1 MRVRP
6 IVWAVVT
13 VALAT
18 TVLSLVNNASKPSG
32 LRLIEPNPPA
42 SVWTMDRWEVQ
53 SIQRPGVRH
62 MLRFVEERIPASS
75 TVALALGQY
84 DFGYPPFGP
93 TLARRVEL
101 AAQGSDGRDV
111 LDADWIV
118 ATSAGRALIDRACWH
133 AEFDDGER
141 AVFRRRPG
149 TCTS

>member
-1 MRVRP
+1 
-6 IVWAVVT
+6 
-13 VALAT
+13 
-18 TVLSLVNNASKPSG
+18 
-32 LRLIEPNPPA
+32 
-42 SVWTMDRWEVQ
+42 MDRWEVQ
-53 SIQRPGVRH
+53 SIERPGVRQ
-62 MLRFVEERIPASS
+62 MLRFVEQRIPDSA

-118 ATSAGRALIDRACWH
+118 ATSAGRARIDRTCWR
-133 AEFDDGER
+133 AAFDDGER